1 MIKKLQVESGASVI
15 ESGATVIAQ
24 CIRHHKLASY
34 FVLRVFLL
42 PLAFLA
48 MLNRFL
54 QRLDIKS

>member
-1 MIKKLQVESGASVI
+1 MIKKVQVESGASVI
-15 ESGATVIAQ
+15 ESGAPVIAQ

-54 QRLDIKS
+54 